1 MAFIRAAGN
10 AMKSSDVTRYSVTR
24 YIARSK
30 FENDKTILEKTQ
42 TITKPDLYAS

>member
-10 AMKSSDVTRYSVTR
+10 AIESSDVTRYSVTR

-30 FENDKTILEKTQ
+30 FENRLARLHGWRIGTERGSPAD
-42 TITKPDLYAS
+42 